1 MIQPA
6 ITLGTVMAVTQQ
18 EQIADDG
25 VVKQQTFNKM
35 ATRVGGPP
43 KGAPPAMA
51 KPGAPKGAPPGGSR
65 RGSKAAPP
73 IKGTKGG
80 KAAAGGAAAAQNS
93 NVPKAPPVAHF
104 VCYIKGEPFTAAA
117 T

>member
-1 MIQPA
+1 
-6 ITLGTVMAVTQQ
+6 
-18 EQIADDG
+18 
-25 VVKQQTFNKM
+25 M

-80 KAAAGGAAAAQNS
+80 KAAAGGVAAAQNS

-117 T
+117 

>member
-1 MIQPA
+1 
-6 ITLGTVMAVTQQ
+6 MAVTQQ

-51 KPGAPKGAPPGGSR
+51 KPGAPKGAPPGGGSR
-65 RGSKAAPP
+65 RGSKAAPAL
-73 IKGTKGG
+73 KGAKAG
-80 KAAAGGAAAAQNS
+80 KASASAAAPA
-93 NVPKAPPVAHF
+93 
-104 VCYIKGEPFTAAA
+104 
-117 T
+117 